1 MLLSARV
8 LTSFFL
14 VIAFQPVKETILI
27 VWFQAIVVPSPR
39 ITIEPAFCSL
49 VLDLDKRED
58 TFFDVKLERGVELG
72 RDLFVERRL
81 EILSGEPVFYPSART
96 GRAG

>member
-14 VIAFQPVKETILI
+14 FIAFQPVKETILI
-27 VWFQAIVVPSPR
+27 VWFQAIVIPSPR

-49 VLDLDKRED
+49 VLDLDKREE
-58 TFFDVKLERGVELG
+58 TFLDVKLERGVGMG

-81 EILSGEPVFYPSART
+81 EILSGEPVFDPTART
-96 GRAG
+96 AQAG